1 MQHDALRLIRVF
13 HDLSQS
19 ALAEKL
25 SISKSY
31 LSEIESGE
39 KKNLSV
45 ELLERYAKVFN
56 VPVSSLLF
64 FSEQLDGERDTPARK
79 AIATKIVKM
88 LDWVAAKED
97 I

>member
-13 HDLSQS
+13 HDMSQS

-25 SISKSY
+25 KISKSY
-31 LSEIESGE
+31 LSELESGE
-39 KKNLSV
+39 KTSISI
-45 ELLERYAKVFN
+45 ELLERYAQAFN

-64 FSEQLDGERDTPARK
+64 FSEQLEGERDAPARK
-79 AIATKIVKM
+79 AIASKVLKM

-97 I
+97 A